1 MLRKSSIT
9 IFLFLLFSFL
19 YQSHLIALEP
29 KPQYFGVDATIQDA
43 DTGEHIVK
51 TKGMKAGEGFVYTPQ
66 QARTK
71 QEITYQI
78 DLKGKGPV
86 ILKISETDASGRF
99 IKEEERVVELTEQ
112 WTTYE
117 MPYTLQ
123 STTSQLDVFV
133 LTKDKSA
140 LEFSFKN
147 LRITD

>member
-9 IFLFLLFSFL
+9 FFLFLLFNFL
-19 YQSHLIALEP
+19 YPSHLFALEP
-29 KPQYFGVDATIQDA
+29 KPQYVGVDATIQA
-43 DTGEHIVK
+43 TDTGEHIVK
-51 TKGMKAGEGFVYTPQ
+51 TMGMKAGEGFVYTPQ

-78 DLKGKGPV
+78 ELKGKGPV
-86 ILKISETDASGRF
+86 TLKISETDARGRF
-99 IKEEERVVELTEQ
+99 IKEKEKIVELTEQ
-112 WTTYE
+112 WTTYK
-117 MPYTLQ
+117 MPFNLQ

-147 LRITD
+147 LQITY